1 MFILGEDIL
10 NVDDNDDDEDDIM
23 TVHDIDDFHN
33 VIILLLITISMIKI
47 VMICCCS
54 ILENK
59 WRCPFRDIFYLLL
72 VPAFEKTKWSSI
84 NFATI
89 IKRV

>member
-10 NVDDNDDDEDDIM
+10 NVDDNGDDDIM
-23 TVHDIDDFHN
+23 TVHDIDGFHN
-33 VIILLLITISMIKI
+33 VIILLLITIPMIKI

-59 WRCPFRDIFYLLL
+59 
-72 VPAFEKTKWSSI
+72 
-84 NFATI
+84 
-89 IKRV
+89 